1 MQGKI
6 PINARYDR
14 SLLKRVDDWRRRQP
28 NIPGRSEAPRE
39 LVRRGLKAE
48 QKTAK
53 KRVRLASAPSSI
65 SRAANAG

>member
-28 NIPGRSEAPRE
+28 NIPGRSEALRE

-53 KRVRLASAPSSI
+53 KRVRLASTPSSTP
-65 SRAANAG
+65 RAANAS